1 MLVRSAR
8 CSRLFVEFE
17 RIRLQDGTRTDYKC
31 LTSRSHVPPIRNGW
45 RTDAIGQCRHQ
56 VNTVVI
62 RIPVI
67 MVIISVLCGSART
80 DEPDAE
86 KMSNDRPDRPFQ
98 MPPAS
103 SETKEAFD
111 DFERFARRGA
121 WERATKALYTIPE
134 AQAARFVDGQN
145 SFIVSVAHKRRAV
158 LAGLSPEGQ
167 AAYRLFYD
175 ADAKKLLDQAEG
187 AGEQAALERLFSS
200 YFLTSVG
207 DNAADRLGDL
217 YFEQG
222 QFDRAADCWLAIL
235 RERPDSELSPALMT
249 VKAAL
254 ALARSG
260 RRSELEALRSEAADR
275 YADEVVTIGGRKA
288 KVAERLKRILG
299 ELACPRRRTRPL
311 PGATARRRT
320 SRRRS
325 PPPGRSG
332 SVPRSPPA

>member
-1 MLVRSAR
+1 MNVSRSSLPHSAAAVRSSAPSRVGSDEAQGPRKKRAGRGFARWSMLVRSAR
-8 CSRLFVEFE
+8 CSRLFVKFE

-31 LTSRSHVPPIRNGW
+31 LTSRSHVPTIRNGW
-45 RTDAIGQCRHQ
+45 RADAIGQCRHR

-62 RIPVI
+62 RISVI
-67 MVIISVLCGSART
+67 IVIISVLCGSARA
-80 DEPDAE
+80 DEPEAE

-145 SFIVSVAHKRRAV
+145 GFIVSVAHKRRAV

-187 AGEQAALERLFSS
+187 AGEQSRAREALFVL
-200 YFLTSVG
+200 LP
-207 DNAADRLGDL
+207 DL
-217 YFEQG
+217 
-222 QFDRAADCWLAIL
+222 
-235 RERPDSELSPALMT
+235 
-249 VKAAL
+249 
-254 ALARSG
+254 G
-260 RRSELEALRSEAADR
+260 RRQRGGSPGRPVLRTGAVR
-275 YADEVVTIGGRKA
+275 
-288 KVAERLKRILG
+288 
-299 ELACPRRRTRPL
+299 PRRRLLAGHP
-311 PGATARRRT
+311 PGAF
-320 SRRRS
+320 
-325 PPPGRSG
+325 
-332 SVPRSPPA
+332 